1 MYVPLSSQG
10 PDEWPEQTHEPIAAH
25 SLRMG
30 QFALMVKRDGSSSSS
45 SSRLRRPEGGGD
57 DDESRETT
65 TMTTTTTI
73 TTTTTTTT
81 NGQCR
86 EDDPPEEGVGGNHR
100 QPPQRGKP
108 WPCRMDDG
116 WCPPSCSIPNFG
128 KGTMHS
134 CSDKICR
141 WNCLGLQ
148 GSLLMSVLDG
158 PIYMTTLTVGR
169 KFSREVCRRAVC
181 CRADGFGSR
190 KWRKSSNDDDDD
202 DNADDL
208 GNYKLNHP
216 TLMETNVYMD
226 EEGELEPRASP
237 YYAEQ
242 IFFVI

>member
-1 MYVPLSSQG
+1 
-10 PDEWPEQTHEPIAAH
+10 
-25 SLRMG
+25 
-30 QFALMVKRDGSSSSS
+30 
-45 SSRLRRPEGGGD
+45 
-57 DDESRETT
+57 
-65 TMTTTTTI
+65 MTTTTKTK
-73 TTTTTTTT
+73 

-86 EDDPPEEGVGGNHR
+86 GDEPPEEGGGGNR
-100 QPPQRGKP
+100 LPRRRGKP

-169 KFSREVCRRAVC
+169 KFSREICRRAVC

-226 EEGELEPRASP
+226 EEGEL
-237 YYAEQ
+237 
-242 IFFVI
+242 